1 MNLKLLTTTGV
12 LTPILLAFGVAV
24 AASGSGALDP
34 VANSA
39 NCLPALD
46 PAAQVSQVIK
56 DLTPAQLG
64 HAKTI
69 YDVSVGMKLPVRA
82 AVVAMATV
90 AQESYFKNMAN
101 SNVPKSLTIPHESVG
116 SDHDSVGLFQQR
128 PLPPDGAGGWGTV
141 EELMTPRIS
150 ATKFY
155 SALRRIDGWEQLPIT
170 VAAQRV
176 QVSAFPEAYAKH
188 EPLAI
193 ALVTTIAGGAIT
205 CVAAGQISASG
216 WTKPVNGE
224 FTSGFRT
231 PDRPT
236 HNGVDVAAPKG
247 TPIFAAS
254 TGVVIS
260 VRCDS
265 AINCD
270 VDGSIG
276 TPGCGWF
283 VELLHADRTTTRYC
297 HMLRRPF
304 TTIGG
309 TPRTLVVGQ
318 MVGTGQ
324 QIGIV
329 GTSGNSSGP
338 HLHFE
343 THLGNPPSSEDAQ
356 DPFVFMKA
364 RGVNL

>member
-1 MNLKLLTTTGV
+1 MNFKLLTTTGV
-12 LTPILLAFGVAV
+12 LAPVLLAFGVAV
-24 AASGSGALDP
+24 AASGSGVLDP

-46 PAAQVSQVIK
+46 PAAQVSAVIK
-56 DLTPAQLG
+56 DFTPAQLG
-64 HAKTI
+64 HTKTI
-69 YDVSVGMKLPVRA
+69 YDVSVAMKLPVRA

-101 SNVPKSLTIPHESVG
+101 SNVPKSLTIPHEGVG
-116 SDHDSVGLFQQR
+116 DDHDSVGLFQQR
-128 PLPPDGAGGWGTV
+128 PLPPDGEGGWGTV
-141 EELMTPRIS
+141 EDLMTPRIS

-155 SALRRIDGWEQLPIT
+155 SALLRIDGWEKLPIT

-205 CVAAGQISASG
+205 CEAAGPISASG
-216 WTKPVNGE
+216 WTKPVNGQ

-231 PDRPT
+231 ADRPT

-254 TGVVIS
+254 AAVVLTVECGS
-260 VRCDS
+260 G
-265 AINCD
+265 INCD
-270 VDGSIG
+270 IDGSIG

-283 VELLHADRTTTRYC
+283 VELLHADRSTTRYC

-304 TTIGG
+304 TVIGG
-309 TPRTLVVGQ
+309 TTQALRVGQ
-318 MVGTGQ
+318 IVATGQ

-338 HLHFE
+338 HLHYE
-343 THLGNPPSSEDAQ
+343 THLGNPPTSENAQ
-356 DPFVFMKA
+356 DPFVYMKA
-364 RGVNL
+364 RGVSL